1 MKSTTTVRTKFALP
15 ASLLA
20 GCMAM
25 AVSTVALGQAGQHQQ
40 TQPGTQPG
48 YPSTGDRIGQ
58 LLGQQDEQTFEG
70 KLVPLFT
77 ALQGES
83 ATGTREFQQ
92 RQDTQPGISTQ
103 PRTGPEPRISAQPG
117 FGTQP
122 DTQRDTQTGVG
133 TQQRRIDPGTQP
145 TTGTEPGS
153 GIQPGTTPPR
163 TGVQPGVG
171 TQQQRDTQTGIGT
184 QQQRDTQT
192 GIGTQQQRDTQT
204 GIGTQQQRDTQTG
217 IGTQQQRDTQYG
229 TQQPGV
235 GTRPGIGTQ
244 RDTDTQWQQDRTVG
258 MSSQVTQPLALIVS
272 SRDQRGMGAQQQTTL
287 PGTGRV
293 STPDRTTGDTADT
306 QQRPQYGAGMAQDGE
321 IYILV
326 FDPAD
331 HESRSAY
338 MQAQS
343 IARETG
349 GLVGTP
355 TIGATEGTTTP
366 AADRQPVRDQ
376 LDRSLHRATDGEQV
390 RVTGRVINHGGIRA
404 IAVRQ
409 VERKHEHE
417 TSPSASP
424 TPRY

>member
-48 YPSTGDRIGQ
+48 YPTTGDRIGQ

-133 TQQRRIDPGTQP
+133 TQRRIDPGTQP

-192 GIGTQQQRDTQT
+192 GIGTQQQRDTQF
-204 GIGTQQQRDTQTG
+204 GTQQQRDTQF
-217 IGTQQQRDTQYG
+217 GTQQWGAGQ
-229 TQQPGV
+229 
-235 GTRPGIGTQ
+235 IA
-244 RDTDTQWQQDRTVG
+244 
-258 MSSQVTQPLALIVS
+258 QPLALKVT
-272 SRDQRGMGAQQQTTL
+272 SRGQGGMDTQQTTL

-293 STPDRTTGDTADT
+293 STPDRTQPQSQQLGT
-306 QQRPQYGAGMAQDGE
+306 QQQQQTPQYGTQQQAQQYGTRMDQDGE

-343 IARETG
+343 IAREAG
-349 GLVGTP
+349 GLAGTP
-355 TIGATEGTTTP
+355 SIGATEGTTTP
-366 AADRQPVRDQ
+366 AADRQPVRDH
-376 LDRSLHRATDGEQV
+376 LDRSMDRATDGEQV
-390 RVTGRVINHGGIRA
+390 RVTGRVIQHGGIRA

-409 VERKHEHE
+409 VERKHEHD
-417 TSPSASP
+417 TSPSISP